1 MDKPNPTATDMKK
14 TESMFAIYLL
24 EDSEGRVTVNVDSVG
39 LGANCATMGYE
50 IIAHLLDAELL
61 SGGFVTVAVPQESN
75 SIQ

>member
-1 MDKPNPTATDMKK
+1 MDKPKAARTDMKK

-39 LGANCATMGYE
+39 LGANCATLGYE
-50 IIAHLLDAELL
+50 IIGHLLNAEIM

>member
-1 MDKPNPTATDMKK
+1 MVKPDPAPTDMK

-39 LGANCATMGYE
+39 LGANCATLGYE
-50 IIAHLLDAELL
+50 IISHLLNVEIA
-61 SGGFVTVAVPQESN
+61 SGGFITVAVPQESN

>member
-1 MDKPNPTATDMKK
+1 MMKK

-39 LGANCATMGYE
+39 LGANCATLGYE
-50 IIAHLLDAELL
+50 IIGHLLNAEIM

>member
-1 MDKPNPTATDMKK
+1 MVKPKTARTDMKK

>member
-1 MDKPNPTATDMKK
+1 MKK

-39 LGANCATMGYE
+39 LGANCATLGYE
-50 IIAHLLDAELL
+50 IISHLLTAEIL
-61 SGGFVTVAVPQESN
+61 SGGFVTVAVPQESQ

>member
-1 MDKPNPTATDMKK
+1 MDKPKTTRTDMKK

-39 LGANCATMGYE
+39 LGANCATLGYE
-50 IIAHLLDAELL
+50 IIGHLLNAEIM

>member
-1 MDKPNPTATDMKK
+1 MTDIKK

-39 LGANCATMGYE
+39 LGANCATLGYE
-50 IIAHLLDAELL
+50 IISHLLNVEIA
-61 SGGFVTVAVPQESN
+61 SGGFITVAVPQESN

>member
-1 MDKPNPTATDMKK
+1 MKK

-39 LGANCATMGYE
+39 LGNNCSTIGYE
-50 IIAHLLDAELL
+50 IIAHLLNAEMV
-61 SGGFVTVAVPQESN
+61 SNGFITVAVPQESD

>member
-1 MDKPNPTATDMKK
+1 MKK

-39 LGANCATMGYE
+39 LGSSCSTIGYE

-61 SGGFVTVAVPQESN
+61 SNGFVTVAVPQESN

>member
-1 MDKPNPTATDMKK
+1 MVKPNPTSTDMKK

-39 LGANCATMGYE
+39 LGANCATIGYE
-50 IIAHLLDAELL
+50 IIAHLLNAEMM
-61 SGGFVTVAVPQESN
+61 SGGYITVAVPQESE

>member
-1 MDKPNPTATDMKK
+1 MVKPKTKRIDMKK

-39 LGANCATMGYE
+39 LGANCATLGYE
-50 IIAHLLDAELL
+50 IISRLLDAELL
-61 SGGFVTVAVPQESN
+61 SNGFVTVAVPQESN